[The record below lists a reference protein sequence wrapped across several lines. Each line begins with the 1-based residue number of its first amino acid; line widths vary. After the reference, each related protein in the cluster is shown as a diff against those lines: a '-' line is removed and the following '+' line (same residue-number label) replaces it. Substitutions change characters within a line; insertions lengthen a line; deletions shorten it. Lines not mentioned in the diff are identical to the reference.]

1 MSLIAASEMV
11 FRTEVHKT
19 ITLVS
24 VAANIGIAMGP
35 IIGGLVLINANPGY
49 LFLLNALTVVVMIV
63 IIYRWR
69 RMRTVSSPKTE
80 LPPEHVID
88 AIKSGLHY
96 VYNSPQAQSMFVRV
110 IAFAF
115 FGSIIPALLPVLA
128 SQQTITLG
136 VLGYGLLLSSFG
148 AGSIIGG
155 ITLYPILRRLKHFE
169 QIVTFSIILLA
180 VVMLVLSFVNNLA
193 VLSIAMMTAGSGWIF
208 IISSLHYSMFKSVP
222 KWVGARGLS
231 IYLLIYQG
239 SIALGS
245 AIWGL
250 VAQYYG
256 VQYAFLFAAIG
267 TIFSLLVVIK
277 YKLTADLKDINKT
290 PSRHWPEPMMVIE
303 PNLQDGP
310 VLVKLEYR
318 IHPKTL
324 DDFVLAIIELR
335 RMRLRDGAINWGLY
349 RDDSDPNLYYEI
361 FTVGSWAE
369 HMHQHHER
377 LTVEDR
383 KIEDRVNSFIVGN
396 TLPFVSHLI
405 AVPLTKNIRR

>member
-1 MSLIAASEMV
+1 MV

-35 IIGGLVLINANPGY
+35 LIGGLVLINANPGY
-49 LFLLNALTVVVMIV
+49 LFLLNALTIVIMIV

-69 RMRTVSSPKTE
+69 RMRTVSFPKTE
-80 LPPEHVID
+80 LPPEHVMD

-96 VYNSPQAQSMFVRV
+96 VYNSPQAQSTFVRV

-148 AGSIIGG
+148 VGSIIGG

-169 QIVTFSIILLA
+169 QIVTLSIISLA

-222 KWVGARGLS
+222 KWVDARGLS

-267 TIFSLLVVIK
+267 AIFSLVVVIK
-277 YKLTADLKDINKT
+277 YKLTGDLKDINKT
-290 PSRHWPEPMMVIE
+290 P
-303 PNLQDGP
+303 QD
-310 VLVKLEYR
+310 
-318 IHPKTL
+318 I
-324 DDFVLAIIELR
+324 
-335 RMRLRDGAINWGLY
+335 GL
-349 RDDSDPNLYYEI
+349 N
-361 FTVGSWAE
+361 
-369 HMHQHHER
+369 Q
-377 LTVEDR
+377 
-383 KIEDRVNSFIVGN
+383 
-396 TLPFVSHLI
+396 
-405 AVPLTKNIRR
+405 